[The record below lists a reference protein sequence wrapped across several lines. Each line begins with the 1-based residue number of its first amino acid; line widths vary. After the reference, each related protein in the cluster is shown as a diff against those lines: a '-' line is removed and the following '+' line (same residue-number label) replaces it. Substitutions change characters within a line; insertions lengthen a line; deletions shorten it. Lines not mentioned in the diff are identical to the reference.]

1 MAASIFH
8 RMTGAALYAG
18 TILLALWA
26 FAVSQGERAYA
37 PVGDFLASPFG
48 TLILFGYAFALF
60 FHTLNG
66 LRHLYWDMGRG
77 LDVGSARKSAWAVF
91 AVALLLA
98 IVTVASG
105 VGARI

>member
-1 MAASIFH
+1 MAASITH
-8 RMTGAALYAG
+8 RATGAALYAG

-26 FAVSQGERAYA
+26 FAASQGPQIFA
-37 PVGDFLASPFG
+37 PVGAFLASPFG
-48 TLILFGYAFALF
+48 TIILFGYAFALY

-77 LDVGSARKSAWAVF
+77 LEVVAVRTSAWAVF
-91 AVALLLA
+91 GAALILA
-98 IVTVASG
+98 ILTVASG